1 MDKRVEKP
9 AKAMSDEAI
18 GKRLWDELSE
28 RVQLGEAVQST
39 TVWEPEPRGPE
50 VPYPLHKLGVEA

>member
-9 AKAMSDEAI
+9 AQAMSDEEL
-18 GKRLWDELSE
+18 GKRFWDELSE
-28 RVQLGEAVQST
+28 RVQLGEAAQST
-39 TVWEPEPRGPE
+39 TVRKTEPKGPE